1 MAANKTSGIREII
14 SFAWNTV
21 GEKSVKS
28 SISLLLYNFTT
39 SLKEKYEVQESL
51 LQPFTNTLSDLL
63 CYIISQRLNK
73 KAISSDKV
81 MGIVQTGVVPA
92 VATIASSTPKGE
104 EIVSSISSF
113 VGNITAN
120 PAMNT
125 ILQQVAG
132 NEISEQLTATA
143 CAIAAINPGNEKA
156 VVPANAITEQQS
168 TNTTECPAV
177 SDCSVEIASATVVPT
192 VKENMTDE
200 EEEQFINEVYNA
212 VQLDFSSPQAVAES
226 FQRFAKVTQEV
237 AKFAEVQETKRTQIR
252 MDAEV
257 AIKKVEAMRDTLKE
271 YLEKSFDERSA
282 IFAKQFEVVDK
293 ALATGDNNML
303 SMGLTSINE
312 LAASSP
318 FKALADIN
326 SVQKMLT
333 DDSEFDL

>member
-28 SISLLLYNFTT
+28 SISLLLKNFTT
-39 SLKEKYEVQESL
+39 SLKEKYGVQESQ

-81 MGIVQTGVVPA
+81 MGLVQTGVVPA

-168 TNTTECPAV
+168 TDTTGYPAV
-177 SDCSVEIASATVVPT
+177 SDGSVEIASATVVPT

-237 AKFAEVQETKRTQIR
+237 AKFAEEQETKRTQIR

-257 AIKKVEAMRDTLKE
+257 AIKKVEAMRDMLKE

-293 ALATGDNNML
+293 ALAIGDNNML

-326 SVQKMLT
+326 SVQQMLT